1 MITVITTHS
10 TKIIGKINRLLGRTT
25 TTIGLSYCNSTTI
38 LNLCCTKFSNNDSQ
52 LTLNENFVQCK
63 LIIVVLLQDND
74 NKASLSLYCYST
86 MIAIFQMTIIILCL
100 YNDSEM
106 KFHYHCTIVV
116 ILTKLKMLRN
126 HRDFKRVNKAN
137 SAVKGII
144 FLKINLSSINKIEDI
159 IDAATPSVDHERILG
174 LLRVA
179 KNSNNMASTYLLQ
192 SQEALCNTVAT
203 SYAHQQF
210 MQMVKSEDL
219 NEDYKSVDSI
229 SKFIVSDDMIEM
241 NKSIMWGDQSGMFI
255 DVQYYIHHFDSSPTH
270 HLLLIVL

>member
-10 TKIIGKINRLLGRTT
+10 TRMIGKSNRLLGRTT

-38 LNLCCTKFSNNDSQ
+38 LNLCCTKFSSNDSQ

-63 LIIVVLLQDND
+63 LIIVV
-74 NKASLSLYCYST
+74 
-86 MIAIFQMTIIILCL
+86 
-100 YNDSEM
+100 
-106 KFHYHCTIVV
+106 HYHCTIVV

-144 FLKINLSSINKIEDI
+144 FLKINLSSINKIEEI

-241 NKSIMWGDQSGMFI
+241 NKSIMWGGQSGMFI